1 MPEVTERLAGS
12 APEVIERERF
22 EILRQLEDWMEVPLL
37 FLGFVWLALLL
48 VDLTHGLTPPLEMA
62 STVIWIIFLIDFVAK
77 LILAPR
83 KLAYLR
89 ANWLT
94 ALALVV
100 PALRVFRFARVLRLA
115 RAARAARSVRL
126 FRMLTS
132 LNRGMRALRA
142 SLRRRGVL
150 YVTLLTI
157 LVALVGSA
165 GMFAFE
171 GRSEGGQIESFG
183 DALWWTAMLLTTLG
197 SEKWPESGA
206 GRTLCFALALYATA
220 VFGYLTAALA
230 SYFIDRDAD
239 AADSAVA
246 GEQALRALG
255 AEVASLRAEVQSLT
269 LALRQHGA
277 PLDPAAGVART
288 GQDPGS
294 R

>member
-1 MPEVTERLAGS
+1 MLESP
-12 APEVIERERF
+12 APEAIERERF
-22 EILRQLEDWMEVPLL
+22 EVLQQLEDWMEVPLL
-37 FLGFVWLALLL
+37 FLGFAWLALLI
-48 VDLTHGLTPPLEMA
+48 VELTYGLTPSLEMA
-62 STVIWIIFLIDFVAK
+62 STVIWIVFLVDFVAK

-100 PALRVFRFARVLRLA
+100 PAFRVLRFARVIRLA
-115 RAARAARSVRL
+115 RAARAARSLRL

-142 SLRRRGVL
+142 SLRRRGVV
-150 YVTLLTI
+150 YVALLTL
-157 LVALVGSA
+157 LVALVGAA
-165 GMFAFE
+165 GIYAFE
-171 GRSEGGQIESFG
+171 RPSEGGRIESYG

-197 SEKWPESGA
+197 SEKWPETGA
-206 GRTLCFALALYATA
+206 GRALCFGLALYATA

-246 GEQALRALG
+246 GEAALQALQ
-255 AEVASLRAEVQSLT
+255 AEVAALRAEVRALT
-269 LALRQHGA
+269 QAFPPRR
-277 PLDPAAGVART
+277 DGVAPMP
-288 GQDPGS
+288 DSPA
-294 R
+294 